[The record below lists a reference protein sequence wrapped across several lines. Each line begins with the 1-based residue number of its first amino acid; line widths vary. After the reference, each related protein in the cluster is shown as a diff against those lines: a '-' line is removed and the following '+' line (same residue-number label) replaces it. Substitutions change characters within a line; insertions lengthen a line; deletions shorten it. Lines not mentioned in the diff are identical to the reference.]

1 MNALARKHARLAIKG
16 QMIALFID
24 RDCGQGRLC
33 RNTAFDQMWLGGRL
47 DNPVLTIA
55 TGVFWAACDDDAI
68 AVSRNTET
76 LQPP

>member
-47 DNPVLTIA
+47 DNSALAISA
-55 TGVFWAACDDDAI
+55 RIFWAARDDDAI